1 MDAMTNSV
9 QIRLAR
15 RCPVCWRV
23 TIEGGGL
30 CNDGSIFADVAA
42 RRRSIVNA
50 AEMG

>member
-23 TIEGGGL
+23 TIGGGGL
-30 CNDGSIFADVAA
+30 CNDGEYFCRCGSSAA
-42 RRRSIVNA
+42 
-50 AEMG
+50 